1 MDKRNIDDYS
11 RRGSKA
17 RSQVKKSSVDED
29 VLRAFCHQR
38 DHLERTVNSL
48 KERLAKSTEQHEKA
62 YVKIMKVKNNRK
74 ENVTLITEINELQKE
89 LRLVRTQLK
98 EYKAQLAKYKQSNK
112 SRPNS
117 GEDPKNQTKH
127 VGNLS

>member
-62 YVKIMKVKNNRK
+62 YVKIMK